1 MICNIEE
8 IQSQIETELGLE
20 SITKVS
26 AKTGENV
33 EEVLR
38 RVVEEIPPPTV
49 GAREDKLKLF
59 LVNSWFVNGKN
70 VICLFYVM
78 SGSLKKGATI
88 VSCGFGK
95 SYQVFDVGLLQPE
108 LTSQEELT
116 PGQVG
121 YVLSNM
127 KLVKE
132 ARIGD
137 TFYRIK

>member
-1 MICNIEE
+1 M
-8 IQSQIETELGLE
+8 
-20 SITKVS
+20 
-26 AKTGENV
+26 
-33 EEVLR
+33 
-38 RVVEEIPPPTV
+38 
-49 GAREDKLKLF
+49 
-59 LVNSWFVNGKN
+59 VNSWFVNGKN

-78 SGSLKKGATI
+78 SGTLKKGATV
-88 VSCGFGK
+88 VSCAFGK

-116 PGQVG
+116 PGQIG